1 MFIDLNDILI
11 EPVLSEKA
19 TTLREQGKYVFRV
32 ASNASK
38 IQIKDAVAKLFNVKV
53 VNCTTI
59 NVRGK
64 EKRVRGKPGKTA
76 SWKKAIVRLAP
87 GETIKVFEG
96 V

>member
-1 MFIDLNDILI
+1 MVYEDILI

-19 TTLREQGKYVFRV
+19 TLLRDERKYVFKV
-32 ASNASK
+32 HPDANK
-38 IQIKDAVAKLFNVKV
+38 FEIKEAVGKLFGVKV
-53 VNCTTI
+53 EKCTVM
-59 NVRGK
+59 NVYGK
-64 EKRVRGKPGKTA
+64 MKRVRYRPGRTS

>member
-1 MFIDLNDILI
+1 MVFEDILI

-19 TTLREQGKYVFRV
+19 TLLREEGKYVFKV
-32 ASNASK
+32 HPAANK
-38 IQIKDAVAKLFNVKV
+38 YEIKEAVRRLFNVKV
-53 VNCTTI
+53 VDCSVM
-59 NVRGK
+59 NVGGK
-64 EKRVRGKPGKTA
+64 LKRVRTRPGRTS

>member
-1 MFIDLNDILI
+1 MMIDLHDILI

-19 TTLREQGKYVFRV
+19 TALREQGKYVFRV
-32 ASNASK
+32 APAATK
-38 IQIKDAVAKLFNVKV
+38 LQIKDAVAKLFNVKV

-64 EKRVRGKPGKTA
+64 EKRVRGKPGRTA

>member
-1 MFIDLNDILI
+1 MLTEDILI

-19 TTLREQGKYVFRV
+19 TMLKEEGKYVFKV
-32 ASNASK
+32 HPDANK
-38 IQIKDAVAKLFNVKV
+38 FEIKDAVSKLFNVKV
-53 VNCTTI
+53 LDCTVM
-59 NVRGK
+59 NVGGK
-64 EKRVRGKPGKTA
+64 VKRVRTKPGKTS

>member
-1 MFIDLNDILI
+1 MTNFNDILI

-19 TTLREQGKYVFRV
+19 TALREQNKYVFKV
-32 ASNASK
+32 APTATK
-38 IQIKDAVAKLFNVKV
+38 LQIKDAVAKLFNVKV

-59 NVRGK
+59 NVDGK
-64 EKRVRGKPGKTA
+64 VKRVRGKPGRTA